1 MQDIGKSVIY
11 NHQAGYSQMIEKVKK
26 YIPGILLLDTLLLV
40 LFLMAA
46 RLVLHLFGLTYRKW
60 FTIVCLLLIG
70 TGIIAGIIQ
79 LLLKISKRSVRIL
92 AVTFYVVI
100 TVAVTLMTYPIAI
113 FAFAGEEHVVERDE
127 GKFVAYVNGFLHTY
141 VYYYEY
147 KNFLLCGESKR
158 IVEDYGKGGFDPIK
172 NLHGHVFTVVSTT
185 YYDNSGNVVS
195 SYQPH

>member
-113 FAFAGEEHVVERDE
+113 FAFAGEEHVVERD
-127 GKFVAYVNGFLHTY
+127 
-141 VYYYEY
+141 
-147 KNFLLCGESKR
+147 
-158 IVEDYGKGGFDPIK
+158 
-172 NLHGHVFTVVSTT
+172 
-185 YYDNSGNVVS
+185 
-195 SYQPH
+195 